1 MDKKK
6 NHKFSKLII
15 ISVLIFMFLIPVP
28 RAQSNSSSSIVM
40 DITSGRVLYEKNSH
54 EKKLIA
60 STTKILTAIIVLE
73 NAELNEY
80 VQIGQEVLKMYGTNI
95 YIEVGEKIKIIDL
108 LYGLLLRSG
117 NDAAVAL
124 AIATSGSEEK
134 FIEEMNKKAKEI
146 GMKNSLFLNPHGLD
160 EETKNYSTAY
170 DMALLMQYAY
180 KNEIYNTIS
189 QTQKY
194 IATTD
199 KKTYLW
205 YNRNKL
211 LSNYEYCT
219 GGKNGYTPTAGKT
232 LVSTAKKNNMEVLI
246 VTLNDNQIY
255 TTHEN
260 LYEKI
265 FSEYKNYKIIDKDEF
280 YLDKNF
286 VSEEV
291 YLKNDFYYPLKEEEI
306 EKIKTIVSI
315 PKNNFSKKGNIII
328 YLNEQEIG
336 KLPIYVSEKEK
347 REEKFF
353 SKLKKLFIR

>member
-194 IATTD
+194 IATTEI
-199 KKTYLW
+199 
-205 YNRNKL
+205 
-211 LSNYEYCT
+211 NY
-219 GGKNGYTPTAGKT
+219 
-232 LVSTAKKNNMEVLI
+232 
-246 VTLNDNQIY
+246 
-255 TTHEN
+255 
-260 LYEKI
+260 
-265 FSEYKNYKIIDKDEF
+265 
-280 YLDKNF
+280 
-286 VSEEV
+286 
-291 YLKNDFYYPLKEEEI
+291 
-306 EKIKTIVSI
+306 
-315 PKNNFSKKGNIII
+315 
-328 YLNEQEIG
+328 
-336 KLPIYVSEKEK
+336 
-347 REEKFF
+347 
-353 SKLKKLFIR
+353 

>member
-15 ISVLIFMFLIPVP
+15 ISVLIFMLLIPVP

-134 FIEEMNKKAKEI
+134 FIKEMNKKAKEI

-189 QTQKY
+189 QTKKY
-194 IATTD
+194 TATTD

-280 YLDKNF
+280 YLDKTF

-291 YLKNDFYYPLKEEEI
+291 YLKNNFYYPLKEEEI

-347 REEKFF
+347 REENFF